1 MAIKIP
7 KKFQNFLLKKLKKF
21 DLSNYNFRENLIEFV
36 EEFIEKSNENM
47 IGVLIDYL
55 DKKSNRE
62 SIKRNSC
69 FQGNVFNVLINE
81 QKQRIKSNSEIII
94 TPIKN
99 LIKKDYFSAKYNEDI
114 IELESIDQKKL
125 FFVDTQPLEMTKIM
139 NHIDDLVEE
148 NHLKNSLITVVYDS
162 DEVIPETPIKN
173 YIGETLLENIR
184 FSPHVL
190 DAFEKSPIKTPNKL
204 CLSNDNDS
212 SSLLTPDQKS
222 NESSFKFAKP
232 TKEFET
238 VTSSPKQISSFNSKL
253 KKNNIKEVKLPD
265 LNQSPIIN
273 NNDIIMIENNK
284 QENKIKPITFNKRLS
299 MFLRKDA
306 NTVEAAKEVE
316 NEVKVITRKRGLVQQ
331 NETITISDDDDDDD
345 TEKSNKI
352 VNTSNSKRKLSNMPE
367 IIKALAENA
376 NKSFSSE
383 IESFDD
389 SDLDLT
395 YGKNDKNKFNKRKTK
410 KASNVIERI
419 TPEKSRKFEK
429 YI

>member
-21 DLSNYNFRENLIEFV
+21 DLSNCNFSENLVEFV
-36 EEFIEKSNENM
+36 EKSNENM

-55 DKKSNRE
+55 DIKSNRE
-62 SIKRNSC
+62 SIRKNSC
-69 FQGNVFNVLINE
+69 FEGKVFNLLINE
-81 QKQRIKSNSEIII
+81 QKKRIKSNSEIII

-99 LIKKDYFSAKYNEDI
+99 LIKKDDFSPKYNEDI

-125 FFVDTQPLEMTKIM
+125 FFVDTQPIEMTKIM
-139 NHIDDLVEE
+139 NHIDELVEE
-148 NHLKNSLITVVYDS
+148 NYLKNSLKTVVYDS

-173 YIGETLLENIR
+173 YIGDTLLENIR
-184 FSPHVL
+184 FSPNIL

-253 KKNNIKEVKLPD
+253 KKNSIKEVKLPN

-306 NTVEAAKEVE
+306 NTIEAAKEVE
-316 NEVKVITRKRGLVQQ
+316 NEAKVITRKRGLVQQ
-331 NETITISDDDDDDD
+331 NETITISDDDD
-345 TEKSNKI
+345 EKSNII

-389 SDLDLT
+389 SDIDLT
-395 YGKNDKNKFNKRKTK
+395 YGKNDKNKFNKTKTK
-410 KASNVIERI
+410 KASVVIERI
-419 TPEKSRKFEK
+419 TPEKSRKF
-429 YI
+429 